1 MKKLLKILT
10 MVAAVLTTAIVFTTC
25 KQFRDDPEEFL
36 SYWSSE
42 VVPIDFSINKP
53 YQMSNDGAL
62 CIPSADDVKLTIKL
76 RNPRKFT
83 LIMPTSVFDAGK
95 VINFP
100 GFPSDQQPRYN
111 IHYTFKQTGDMLE
124 LTYTKAFLKAHEWS
138 NGGIGPEIT
147 LISTDGR
154 KFGKKFSL
162 NIEVNTPPPE
172 IGDITI
178 AKTQVGGFYALCFDE
193 TVGMTPILNGKRL
206 HKDIKAIHIQ
216 KEGGSEETI
225 PLTVKE
231 DGSGFYIPSTLPEG
245 LLSSVDTI
253 FDTPPGPGSW
263 TVYIKTYTELAAD
276 GALPKKYKVWLTDK
290 KGLSSEPKEAKTL
303 GSIPDI
309 SGADTAWKNLKK
321 AVEKASQNG
330 VIIVMGNVTATN
342 DSGNNGAIRVKR
354 KITIRK
360 AGSTACKL
368 NANKIELGINAH
380 RIFIVE
386 NKGDLTLEN
395 LTLTGGK
402 AEADSYGIREGGG
415 ILVKKGGKA
424 KLTNCSI
431 KNCEVYGFGGGIYSE
446 GELILD
452 KATIGGSAVDGNKA
466 KMGGGI
472 YLRGI
477 NASGTMENNSI
488 VSYNEASDTGDVSKG
503 GGICIAVGAHF
514 TMKKGTISYNK
525 STENPGKTA
534 YGGGVCVV
542 GNRPLP
548 TDHASF
554 TLQDGTIDHNTAAYG
569 GGVAT
574 SDGGVFTMAGGN
586 INDNEAK
593 SCGGGVSVHGA
604 MTMTGGT
611 ISQNMCTTL
620 DPTHGGGG
628 IFLWLSFGGQVTL
641 NMSGGTI
648 KNNTS
653 TSLGAGVL
661 VKHDYRVKMQMSGDA
676 QIDVNN
682 DVYLYSY
689 MDSAAMITVAGALSN
704 NPVARITP
712 ENYEPSP
719 GVFAQVLIGSDA
731 LLNSEHGKFEV
742 TPKSGQNWEVD
753 ENGHLKPKP

>member
-10 MVAAVLTTAIVFTTC
+10 TIAAVLAAALFFAGC
-25 KQFRDDPEEFL
+25 KQFLEDPEEFL
-36 SYWSSE
+36 GYWSSE

-62 CIPSADDVKLTIKL
+62 CIPSSDDVKLTIKL

-100 GFPSDQQPRYN
+100 GFPSDQQPEYN
-111 IHYTFKQTGDMLE
+111 TDYTFRQTGDMLE
-124 LTYTKAFLKAHEWS
+124 LTYKDTFLKAHEWS
-138 NGGIGPEIT
+138 NDGIGPEIT

-154 KFGKKFSL
+154 IFSRKFSL

-178 AKTQVGGFYALCFDE
+178 AKTQTGGYYALCFDE
-193 TVGMTPILNGKRL
+193 TAGMAHMLNGKRL

-216 KEGGSEETI
+216 KEGGSEVTI
-225 PLTVKE
+225 PLTVKDDGTGFNIPPTPPE
-231 DGSGFYIPSTLPEG
+231 D
-245 LLSSVDTI
+245 LLSSVDPI
-253 FDTPPGPGSW
+253 FDTPPSHGSW
-263 TVYIKTYTELAAD
+263 TVYVKTNTKLAED

-290 KGLSSEPKEAKTL
+290 KGLSSALKEAETL

-309 SGADTAWKNLKK
+309 SDNTKAWKNLKK
-321 AVEKASQNG
+321 AVEKASENG
-330 VIIVMGNVTATN
+330 VIIVTGNVKATN
-342 DSGNNGAIRVKR
+342 DPGNSGAIRVKR

-360 AGSTACKL
+360 AGSTACEL
-368 NANKIELGINAH
+368 NANKTGLGTNAH

-386 NKGDLTLEN
+386 NKGELTLEN
-395 LTLTGGK
+395 LTLTDGK
-402 AEADSYGIREGGG
+402 AEGDSYGIREGGG

-431 KNCEVYGFGGGIYSE
+431 KKCEVYGFGGGIYSE

-452 KATIGGSAVDGNKA
+452 KATIGGSAADGNKA
-466 KMGGGI
+466 KMGGDI

-488 VSYNEASDTGDVSKG
+488 VSYNEASDIGDVSKG

-514 TMKKGTISYNK
+514 TMKEGTISYNK

-611 ISQNMCTTL
+611 ISQNRCTTL

-682 DVYLYSY
+682 DVYLEEYDGGAKITVDGTLTPSGGI
-689 MDSAAMITVAGALSN
+689 AARITVADGQYQES
-704 NPVARITP
+704 T
-712 ENYEPSP
+712 
-719 GVFAQVLIGSDA
+719 QVLKGNIPQ
-731 LLNSEHGKFEV
+731 NYKKFEV
-742 TPKSGQNWEVD
+742 TPKSGIPWYVAS
-753 ENGHLKPKP
+753 NGYLTLTQP

>member
-10 MVAAVLTTAIVFTTC
+10 TIAAVLAAALFFAGC
-25 KQFRDDPEEFL
+25 KQFLEDPEEFL
-36 SYWSSE
+36 GYWSSE

-124 LTYTKAFLKAHEWS
+124 LTYKEAFLKAHEWS

-154 KFGKKFSL
+154 IFSRKFSL
-162 NIEVNTPPPE
+162 NIEANTPPPE
-172 IGDITI
+172 IGDIKI
-178 AKTQVGGFYALCFDE
+178 AKTEGFYALCFDE

-216 KEGGSEETI
+216 KEGGSEVTI

-276 GALPKKYKVWLTDK
+276 GALPQKYKVWLTDK
-290 KGLSSEPKEAKTL
+290 KGLSSALKEAETL

-309 SGADTAWKNLKK
+309 SDNTKAWKNLKK
-321 AVEKASQNG
+321 AVEKASENG
-330 VIIVMGNVTATN
+330 VIIVTGNVKATN
-342 DSGNNGAIRVKR
+342 DPGNSGAIRVKR

-360 AGSTACKL
+360 AGSTACEL
-368 NANKIELGINAH
+368 NANKTGLSTNAH

-386 NKGDLTLEN
+386 NKGELTLEN
-395 LTLTGGK
+395 LTLTDGK
-402 AEADSYGIREGGG
+402 AEGDSYGIREGGG

-431 KNCEVYGFGGGIYSE
+431 KKCEVYGFGGGIYSE

-452 KATIGGSAVDGNKA
+452 KATIGGSAADGNKA

-472 YLRGI
+472 YLRGK

-488 VSYNEASDTGDVSKG
+488 VSYNEASDIGDVSKG

-514 TMKKGTISYNK
+514 TMKEGTISYNK

-542 GNRPLP
+542 GNKPLP

-554 TLQDGTIDHNTAAYG
+554 TLQYGTIDHNTAAYG

-611 ISQNMCTTL
+611 ISQNRCTTL

-682 DVYLYSY
+682 DVYL
-689 MDSAAMITVAGALSN
+689 GLSSK
-704 NPVARITP
+704 I
-712 ENYEPSP
+712 Y
-719 GVFAQVLIGSDA
+719 LSDA
-731 LLNSEHGKFEV
+731 LTTSGKAALITPDVYDPSVQVLDGSIIAGTPPNYKKFEV
-742 TPKSGQNWEVD
+742 TPKGGTPWYVGSDGLLTTTQ
-753 ENGHLKPKP
+753 P

>member
-1 MKKLLKILT
+1 MKKLLKIL
-10 MVAAVLTTAIVFTTC
+10 MAVIAVIVLFTTC
-25 KQFRDDPEEFL
+25 KQFLDDPEEFFE
-36 SYWSSE
+36 YWSSE
-42 VVPIDFSINKP
+42 VVPINFSISGSP
-53 YQMSNDGAL
+53 VSIGGVF
-62 CIPSADDVKLTIKL
+62 CVPSASDVTVTIKL
-76 RNPRKFT
+76 HNPRNFT
-83 LIMPTSVFDAGK
+83 LVMPTSSAD
-95 VINFP
+95 VIRFP
-100 GFPSDQQPRYN
+100 GLTTQPTHGSSN
-111 IHYTFKQTGDMLE
+111 DYTLVQTPDKQALQ
-124 LTYTKAFLKAHEWS
+124 LTYKSGFLKAHEWS

-147 LISTDGR
+147 LMSADGR
-154 KFGKKFSL
+154 IFSKKFSL
-162 NIEVNTPPPE
+162 NIEANTPPPE
-172 IGDITI
+172 IGDIKI
-178 AKTQVGGFYALCFDE
+178 AKTEGYYALCFDE
-193 TVGMTPILNGKRL
+193 TGGMTPMLNGKRL

-225 PLTVKE
+225 PLTVKD
-231 DGSGFYIPSTLPEG
+231 DGSGFDIPSPLPEG

-263 TVYIKTYTELAAD
+263 TVYVKTDTELATSD
-276 GALPKKYKVWLTDK
+276 ALPKKYKVWLTDK

-309 SGADTAWKNLKK
+309 SDADTAWKNLKK

-330 VIIVMGNVTATN
+330 VIIVTGNVKATN
-342 DSGNNGAIRVKR
+342 DPGNSGAIRVKR

-360 AGSTACKL
+360 AGSTACEL
-368 NANKIELGINAH
+368 NANKTGLGTNAH

-386 NKGDLTLEN
+386 NKGELTLEN
-395 LTLTGGK
+395 LTLTDGK
-402 AEADSYGIREGGG
+402 AEGDSYGIREGGG

-431 KNCEVYGFGGGIYSE
+431 KKCEVYGFGGGIYSE

-452 KATIGGSAVDGNKA
+452 KATIGGSAADGNKA

-488 VSYNEASDTGDVSKG
+488 VSYNEASDTDDVSKG

-514 TMKKGTISYNK
+514 TMKEGTISYNK
-525 STENPGKTA
+525 STKNPGYTA

-542 GNRPLP
+542 GNLPLT

-554 TLQDGTIDHNTAAYG
+554 TLQDGTIDHNTADYG

-574 SDGGVFTMAGGN
+574 ASGGVFTMTGGD

-593 SCGGGVSVHGA
+593 QCGGGVSVHGA

-611 ISQNMCTTL
+611 ISQNKCTTA

-653 TSLGAGVL
+653 TILGAGVL

-689 MDSAAMITVAGALSN
+689 MGSAAMITVAGTLSQ
-704 NPVARITP
+704 NPAACITVADGQYQEST
-712 ENYEPSP
+712 
-719 GVFAQVLIGSDA
+719 QVLIGSDA
-731 LLNSEHGKFEV
+731 LLNSEHGKFNV
-742 TPKSGQNWEVD
+742 TSNSGQNWEVD

>member
-10 MVAAVLTTAIVFTTC
+10 MVAAVLTTAVLFTAC
-25 KQFRDDPEEFL
+25 KQFRDDPEEML

-62 CIPSADDVKLTIKL
+62 CIPSAYDVTLKIKL
-76 RNPRKFT
+76 RNPRNFT
-83 LIMPTSVFDAGK
+83 LIMPTSVLDAGK

-100 GFPSDQQPRYN
+100 GFPSDQQPGYN
-111 IHYTFKQTGDMLE
+111 TDYTFKQTGDMLE
-124 LTYTKAFLKAHEWS
+124 LTYKEAFLKAHEWS

-154 KFGKKFSL
+154 KFSKKFSL
-162 NIEVNTPPPE
+162 NIEANTPPPE
-172 IGDITI
+172 ISDITI
-178 AKTQVGGFYALCFDE
+178 ARNGEHYVLCFKVQD
-193 TVGMTPILNGKRL
+193 TDMGTIITGGNL
-206 HKDIKAIHIQ
+206 HKDLGLVIT
-216 KEGGSEETI
+216 KEGEEPKKI
-225 PLTVKE
+225 PLPIGSPGFAVNPA
-231 DGSGFYIPSTLPEG
+231 DGLLQSALQIIDPVPSGTWKVCFKTGTKLTASTLPQKYTVR
-245 LLSSVDTI
+245 LIDT
-253 FDTPPGPGSW
+253 
-263 TVYIKTYTELAAD
+263 
-276 GALPKKYKVWLTDK
+276 
-290 KGLSSEPKEAKTL
+290 KGLSSAPKEAKTL
-303 GSIPDI
+303 GYIA
-309 SGADTAWKNLKK
+309 SGGSSTAWKNLKQ
-321 AVEKASQNG
+321 AVESAEAGG
-330 VIIVMGNVTATN
+330 VITVMGNVKATN
-342 DSGNNGAIRVKR
+342 DLGNSGAIRVKR

-360 AGSTACKL
+360 AGSTACEL
-368 NANKIELGINAH
+368 NANKTELGINAH

-402 AEADSYGIREGGG
+402 AEADLYGIKEGGG

-431 KNCEVYGFGGGIYSE
+431 KKCEADKFGGGIYSE

-452 KATIGGSAVDGNKA
+452 KATIGGSAADGNKA

-488 VSYNEASDTGDVSKG
+488 VSYNEASGIGDVSKG

-525 STENPGKTA
+525 STKNSDFTA

-542 GNRPLP
+542 GNKSLT

-554 TLQDGTIDHNTAAYG
+554 TLQDGTIDHNTTDYG

-574 SDGGVFTMAGGN
+574 SDGGVFTMAGGD

-593 SCGGGVSVHGA
+593 QCGGGVSVHGA

-611 ISQNMCTTL
+611 ISQNKCTTS
-620 DPTHGGGG
+620 DTTRGGGG

-653 TSLGAGVL
+653 TGLGAGVL
-661 VKHDYRVKMQMSGDA
+661 VKHDSRVKMQMSGDA

-682 DVYLYSY
+682 DVYLYHY
-689 MDSAAMITVAGALSN
+689 TGSAAMITLAGTLSQNPAACITVADSQYQES
-704 NPVARITP
+704 T
-712 ENYEPSP
+712 
-719 GVFAQVLIGSDA
+719 QVLIGSDA
-731 LLNSEHGKFEV
+731 LLNSEHGKFKV
-742 TPKSGQNWEVD
+742 TSKGGQNWEVD

>member
-10 MVAAVLTTAIVFTTC
+10 TIAAVLTAAVVFTTC

-36 SYWSSE
+36 GYWSSE

-62 CIPSADDVKLTIKL
+62 CIPSAHDVTLKIKL
-76 RNPRKFT
+76 RNPRNFA
-83 LIMPTSVFDAGK
+83 LIMPTTDSDAGR
-95 VINFP
+95 IIRFP
-100 GFPSDQQPRYN
+100 GLPSDQQPRYG
-111 IHYTFKQTGDMLE
+111 IDYTLE
-124 LTYTKAFLKAHEWS
+124 KTAIDELKLIYKTDFLKKHEWS
-138 NGGIGPEIT
+138 NGGISPEIT

-154 KFGKKFSL
+154 KFSKKFSL

-172 IGDITI
+172 IGDVTI
-178 AKTQVGGFYALCFDE
+178 AKTKNDGMYVLHCKAGGMAVPFDS
-193 TVGMTPILNGKRL
+193 TTLL
-206 HKDIKAIHIQ
+206 HKDIAYLNVQ
-216 KEGGSEETI
+216 
-225 PLTVKE
+225 KE
-231 DGSGFYIPSTLPEG
+231 DGTGRKILISAQASQFDTSNGGPFLLPSTDVDPLI
-245 LLSSVDTI
+245 DTI
-253 FDTPPGPGSW
+253 TPGNWELYVKTDTSL
-263 TVYIKTYTELAAD
+263 TEST
-276 GALPKKYKVWLTDK
+276 LPKKYKVWLTDK

>member
-1 MKKLLKILT
+1 MKKLLKIL
-10 MVAAVLTTAIVFTTC
+10 MAVIAVIVLFTTC
-25 KQFRDDPEEFL
+25 KQFLDDPEEFFE
-36 SYWSSE
+36 YWSSE
-42 VVPIDFSINKP
+42 VVPINFSISGSP
-53 YQMSNDGAL
+53 VSIGGVF
-62 CIPSADDVKLTIKL
+62 CVPSASDVTVTIKL
-76 RNPRKFT
+76 HNPRNFT
-83 LIMPTSVFDAGK
+83 LVMPTSSAD
-95 VINFP
+95 VIRFP
-100 GFPSDQQPRYN
+100 GLTTQPTHGSSN
-111 IHYTFKQTGDMLE
+111 DYTLVQTPDKQALQ
-124 LTYTKAFLKAHEWS
+124 LTYKSGFLKAHEWS

-147 LISTDGR
+147 LMSADGR
-154 KFGKKFSL
+154 IFSKKFSL
-162 NIEVNTPPPE
+162 NIEANTPPPE
-172 IGDITI
+172 IGDIKI
-178 AKTQVGGFYALCFDE
+178 AKTEGYYALCFDE
-193 TVGMTPILNGKRL
+193 TGGMTPMLNGKRL

-225 PLTVKE
+225 PLTVKD
-231 DGSGFYIPSTLPEG
+231 DGSGFDIPSTLPEG

-263 TVYIKTYTELAAD
+263 TVYVKTDTELATSD
-276 GALPKKYKVWLTDK
+276 ALPKKYKVWLTDK

-309 SGADTAWKNLKK
+309 SDADTAWKNLKK

-330 VIIVMGNVTATN
+330 VIIVTGNVKATN
-342 DSGNNGAIRVKR
+342 DPGNSGAIRVKR

-360 AGSTACKL
+360 AGSTACEL
-368 NANKIELGINAH
+368 NANKTGLGTNAH

-386 NKGDLTLEN
+386 NKGELTLEN
-395 LTLTGGK
+395 LTLTDGK
-402 AEADSYGIREGGG
+402 AEADSYGIKEGGG

-431 KNCEVYGFGGGIYSE
+431 KKCEADKFGGGIYSE

-452 KATIGGSAVDGNKA
+452 KATIGGSAADGNKA

-488 VSYNEASDTGDVSKG
+488 VSYNEASGIGDVSKG

-525 STENPGKTA
+525 STKNSDYTA

-542 GNRPLP
+542 GNKPLT

-554 TLQDGTIDHNTAAYG
+554 TLQDGTIDHNTTDYG

-574 SDGGVFTMAGGN
+574 SDGGVFTMAGGD

-593 SCGGGVSVHGA
+593 QCGGGVSVHGA

-611 ISQNMCTTL
+611 ISQNKCTTS
-620 DPTHGGGG
+620 DTTRGGGG

-653 TSLGAGVL
+653 TGLGAGVL
-661 VKHDYRVKMQMSGDA
+661 VKHDSRVKMQMSGDA
-676 QIDVNN
+676 QIEVNN
-682 DVYLYSY
+682 DVYLSEYST
-689 MDSAAMITVAGALSN
+689 SIAMITVAGTLSQ
-704 NPVARITP
+704 NPAACITVADGQYQEST
-712 ENYEPSP
+712 
-719 GVFAQVLIGSDA
+719 QVLIGSDA
-731 LLNSEHGKFEV
+731 LLNSEHGKFKV
-742 TPKSGQNWEVD
+742 TSKGGQNWEVD
-753 ENGHLKPKP
+753 ENGRLKPKP

>member
-1 MKKLLKILT
+1 MKKLLKIL
-10 MVAAVLTTAIVFTTC
+10 MAVIAVIVLFTTC
-25 KQFRDDPEEFL
+25 KQFLDDPEEFFE
-36 SYWSSE
+36 YWSSE
-42 VVPIDFSINKP
+42 VVPINFSISGSP
-53 YQMSNDGAL
+53 VSIGGVF
-62 CIPSADDVKLTIKL
+62 CVPSASDVTVTIKL
-76 RNPRKFT
+76 HNPRNFT
-83 LIMPTSVFDAGK
+83 LVMPTSSAD
-95 VINFP
+95 VIRFP
-100 GFPSDQQPRYN
+100 GLTTQPTHGSSN
-111 IHYTFKQTGDMLE
+111 DYTLVQTPDKQALQ
-124 LTYTKAFLKAHEWS
+124 LTYKSGFLKAHEWS

-147 LISTDGR
+147 LMSADGR
-154 KFGKKFSL
+154 IFSKKFSL
-162 NIEVNTPPPE
+162 NIEANTPPPE
-172 IGDITI
+172 IGDIKI
-178 AKTQVGGFYALCFDE
+178 AKTEGYYALCFDE
-193 TVGMTPILNGKRL
+193 TGGMTPMLNGKRL

-225 PLTVKE
+225 PLTVKD
-231 DGSGFYIPSTLPEG
+231 DGSGFDIPSTLPEG

-263 TVYIKTYTELAAD
+263 TVYVKTDTELATSD
-276 GALPKKYKVWLTDK
+276 ALPKKYKVWLTDK

-309 SGADTAWKNLKK
+309 SDADTAWKNLKK

-330 VIIVMGNVTATN
+330 VIIVTGNVKATN
-342 DSGNNGAIRVKR
+342 DPGNSGAIRVKR

-360 AGSTACKL
+360 AGSTACEL
-368 NANKIELGINAH
+368 NANKTGLGTNAH

-386 NKGDLTLEN
+386 NKGELTLEN
-395 LTLTGGK
+395 LTLTDGK
-402 AEADSYGIREGGG
+402 AEGDSYGIREGGG

-431 KNCEVYGFGGGIYSE
+431 KKCEVYGFGGGIYSE

-452 KATIGGSAVDGNKA
+452 KATIGGSAADGNKA

-488 VSYNEASDTGDVSKG
+488 VSYNEASDTDDVSKG

-514 TMKKGTISYNK
+514 TMKEGTISYNK
-525 STENPGKTA
+525 STKNPGYTA

-542 GNRPLP
+542 GNLPLT

-554 TLQDGTIDHNTAAYG
+554 TLQDGTIDHNTADYG

-574 SDGGVFTMAGGN
+574 ASGGVFTMTGGD

-593 SCGGGVSVHGA
+593 QCGGGVSVHGA

-611 ISQNMCTTL
+611 ISQNKCTTA
-620 DPTHGGGG
+620 DPTRGGGG

-653 TSLGAGVL
+653 TILGAGVL

-689 MDSAAMITVAGALSN
+689 MGSAAMITVAGTLSQ
-704 NPVARITP
+704 NPAACITVADGQYQEST
-712 ENYEPSP
+712 
-719 GVFAQVLIGSDA
+719 QVLIGSDA
-731 LLNSEHGKFEV
+731 LLNSEHGKFNV
-742 TPKSGQNWEVD
+742 TSNSGQNWEVD

>member
-10 MVAAVLTTAIVFTTC
+10 TIAAVLAAALFFAGC
-25 KQFRDDPEEFL
+25 KQFLEDPEEFL
-36 SYWSSE
+36 GYWSSE

-83 LIMPTSVFDAGK
+83 LIMPTTVFDAGK

-100 GFPSDQQPRYN
+100 GFPSDQQPRYSMD
-111 IHYTFKQTGDMLE
+111 YTFKQTGDMLE
-124 LTYTKAFLKAHEWS
+124 LTYKDTFLKAHEWS
-138 NGGIGPEIT
+138 NGAIGPEIT

-154 KFGKKFSL
+154 IFGKKFSL
-162 NIEVNTPPPE
+162 NIEANTPPPE

-178 AKTQVGGFYALCFDE
+178 AKTEGYYALCFDE
-193 TVGMTPILNGKRL
+193 SGGMTHMLNGKRL

-216 KEGGSEETI
+216 KEGGSEGTI

-245 LLSSVDTI
+245 LLSSVNTI

-263 TVYIKTYTELAAD
+263 TVYVKTYTELAEN
-276 GALPKKYKVWLTDK
+276 GALPKKYTVRLIDE
-290 KGLSSEPKEAKTL
+290 KGLSSAPKEAKTL

-309 SGADTAWKNLKK
+309 SDNTKAWKNLKK

-330 VIIVMGNVTATN
+330 VIIVMGNVKATN
-342 DSGNNGAIRVKR
+342 DPDNSGAIRVKR

-360 AGSTACKL
+360 AGSTACEL

-386 NKGDLTLEN
+386 SKGDLTLEN

-402 AEADSYGIREGGG
+402 AEADLYGIREGGG

-431 KNCEVYGFGGGIYSE
+431 KKCEVYGFGGGIYSE

-452 KATIGGSAVDGNKA
+452 KATIGGSAADGNKA

-488 VSYNEASDTGDVSKG
+488 VSYNEASDIGDVSKG

-514 TMKKGTISYNK
+514 TMKEGTISYNK

-542 GNRPLP
+542 GNKPLP

-554 TLQDGTIDHNTAAYG
+554 TLQYGTIDHNTAAYG

-611 ISQNMCTTL
+611 ISQNRCTTL

-648 KNNTS
+648 KNNIS

-689 MDSAAMITVAGALSN
+689 MDSAAMITVAGTLSQ
-704 NPVARITP
+704 NPAACITVADNQYQEST
-712 ENYEPSP
+712 
-719 GVFAQVLIGSDA
+719 QVLIG
-731 LLNSEHGKFEV
+731 NITQNYKKFEV
-742 TPKSGQNWEVD
+742 TPKGSTPWYVAS
-753 ENGHLKPKP
+753 NGYLTLTQPSP

>member
-10 MVAAVLTTAIVFTTC
+10 SVIAVIVLFTTC
-25 KQFRDDPEEFL
+25 KQFLDDPEEFFE
-36 SYWSSE
+36 YWSSE
-42 VVPIDFSINKP
+42 VVPINFSISGSP
-53 YQMSNDGAL
+53 VSIGGVF
-62 CIPSADDVKLTIKL
+62 CVPSASDVTVTIKL
-76 RNPRKFT
+76 HNPRNFT
-83 LIMPTSVFDAGK
+83 LVMPTSSAD
-95 VINFP
+95 VIRFP
-100 GFPSDQQPRYN
+100 GLTTQPTHGSSN
-111 IHYTFKQTGDMLE
+111 DYTLVQTPDKQALQ
-124 LTYTKAFLKAHEWS
+124 LTYKSGFLKAHEWS

-147 LISTDGR
+147 LMSADGR
-154 KFGKKFSL
+154 IFSKKFSL
-162 NIEVNTPPPE
+162 NIEANTPPPE
-172 IGDITI
+172 IGDIKI
-178 AKTQVGGFYALCFDE
+178 AKTEGYYALCFDE
-193 TVGMTPILNGKRL
+193 TGGMTPMLNGKRL
-206 HKDIKAIHIQ
+206 HKDIEAIHIQ

-225 PLTVKE
+225 PLTVKD
-231 DGSGFYIPSTLPEG
+231 DGSGFDIPSTLPEG

-263 TVYIKTYTELAAD
+263 TVYVKTDTELATSD
-276 GALPKKYKVWLTDK
+276 ALPKKYKVWLTDK

-309 SGADTAWKNLKK
+309 SDADTAWKNLKK

-330 VIIVMGNVTATN
+330 VIIVMGNVKATS
-342 DSGNNGAIRVKR
+342 DSDNNGAISVKR
-354 KITIRK
+354 KITIRRG
-360 AGSTACKL
+360 GSTACEL
-368 NANKIELGINAH
+368 NANKTGLGANAH

-386 NKGDLTLEN
+386 SKGDLMLEN

-402 AEADSYGIREGGG
+402 AEADLYGIKNGGG
-415 ILVKKGGKA
+415 IFVKTGGKA
-424 KLTNCSI
+424 NLKNCSVT
-431 KNCEVYGFGGGIYSE
+431 KCEAGASGGGIYSE

-452 KATIGGSAVDGNKA
+452 KATIGGSAADGNKA

-488 VSYNEASDTGDVSKG
+488 VSYNEASDIGDVSKG

-525 STENPGKTA
+525 STKNTDYTA

-542 GNRPLP
+542 GNKPLP

-554 TLQDGTIDHNTAAYG
+554 TLQDGTIDHNTTAYG

-574 SDGGVFTMAGGN
+574 SDGGVFIMTGGN

-593 SCGGGVSVHGA
+593 QCGGGVSVHGA

-611 ISQNMCTTL
+611 ISQNKCTTA

-628 IFLWLSFGGQVTL
+628 IFLWLSFGDQVTL

-653 TSLGAGVL
+653 TILGAGVL

-689 MDSAAMITVAGALSN
+689 MGSAAMITVAGTLSQ
-704 NPVARITP
+704 NPAACITVADGQYQEST
-712 ENYEPSP
+712 
-719 GVFAQVLIGSDA
+719 QVLIGSDA
-731 LLNSEHGKFEV
+731 LLNSEHGKFKV
-742 TPKSGQNWEVD
+742 TSNSGQNWEVD

>member
-10 MVAAVLTTAIVFTTC
+10 TIAAVLAAALFFAGC
-25 KQFRDDPEEFL
+25 KQFLEDPEEFL
-36 SYWSSE
+36 GYWSSE
-42 VVPIDFSINKP
+42 VVPIDFSIDEP

-62 CIPSADDVKLTIKL
+62 CIPSADDVKLKIKL
-76 RNPRKFT
+76 RNPRNFT
-83 LIMPTSVFDAGK
+83 LIMPTSVLDAGK

-100 GFPSDQQPRYN
+100 GFSSDQQPRYDTD
-111 IHYTFKQTGDMLE
+111 YTFKQTGDMLE

-154 KFGKKFSL
+154 KFSKKFSL
-162 NIEVNTPPPE
+162 NIEANTPPPE
-172 IGDITI
+172 ISDIKI

-263 TVYIKTYTELAAD
+263 TVYVKTDTELATSD
-276 GALPKKYKVWLTDK
+276 ALPKKYKVWLTDK

-309 SGADTAWKNLKK
+309 SDADTAWKNLKK

-330 VIIVMGNVTATN
+330 VIIVTGNVKATN
-342 DSGNNGAIRVKR
+342 DPGNSGAIRVKR

-360 AGSTACKL
+360 AGSTACEL
-368 NANKIELGINAH
+368 NANKTGLGTNAH

-386 NKGDLTLEN
+386 NKGELTLEN
-395 LTLTGGK
+395 LTLTDGK
-402 AEADSYGIREGGG
+402 AEADSYGIKEGGG

-431 KNCEVYGFGGGIYSE
+431 KKCEADKFGGGIYSE

-452 KATIGGSAVDGNKA
+452 KATIGGSAADGNKA

-488 VSYNEASDTGDVSKG
+488 VSYNEASGIGDVSKG

-525 STENPGKTA
+525 STKNSDYTA

-542 GNRPLP
+542 GNKPLT

-554 TLQDGTIDHNTAAYG
+554 TLQDGTIDHNTTDYG

-574 SDGGVFTMAGGN
+574 SDGGVFTMAGGD

-593 SCGGGVSVHGA
+593 QCGGGVSVHGA

-611 ISQNMCTTL
+611 ISQNRCTTL

-628 IFLWLSFGGQVTL
+628 IFLWLSFGDQVTL
-641 NMSGGTI
+641 NMSGGAI

-689 MDSAAMITVAGALSN
+689 MGSAAMITVAGTLSQ
-704 NPVARITP
+704 NPAACITVADGQYQEST
-712 ENYEPSP
+712 
-719 GVFAQVLIGSDA
+719 QVLKGNIPQ
-731 LLNSEHGKFEV
+731 NYKKFEV
-742 TPKSGQNWEVD
+742 TPKSGIPWYVAS
-753 ENGHLKPKP
+753 NGYLTLTQP

>member
-10 MVAAVLTTAIVFTTC
+10 MVAAVLTTAVVFATC

-62 CIPSADDVKLTIKL
+62 CIPSADNVKLTIKL
-76 RNPRKFT
+76 RNPRNFT
-83 LIMPTSVFDAGK
+83 LIMPTSVLDAGK

-111 IHYTFKQTGDMLE
+111 IDYTFKQTGDMLE
-124 LTYTKAFLKAHEWS
+124 LTYKEAFLKAHEWS

-431 KNCEVYGFGGGIYSE
+431 KNCEVYGFGGGIY
-446 GELILD
+446 
-452 KATIGGSAVDGNKA
+452 
-466 KMGGGI
+466 
-472 YLRGI
+472 LRGI

-488 VSYNEASDTGDVSKG
+488 VSYNEASDIGDVSKG

-514 TMKKGTISYNK
+514 TMKEGTISYNK

-542 GNRPLP
+542 GNKPLP

-554 TLQDGTIDHNTAAYG
+554 TLQYGTIDHNTAAYG

-689 MDSAAMITVAGALSN
+689 MDSAAMITVAGTLSQ
-704 NPVARITP
+704 NPAACITVADNQYQEST
-712 ENYEPSP
+712 
-719 GVFAQVLIGSDA
+719 QVLKGNITQ
-731 LLNSEHGKFEV
+731 NYKKFWV
-742 TPKSGQNWEVD
+742 TPKSGIPWYVAS
-753 ENGHLKPKP
+753 NGYLTLTQP

>member
-1 MKKLLKILT
+1 MQT
-10 MVAAVLTTAIVFTTC
+10 VF
-25 KQFRDDPEEFL
+25 RRPEEFL
-36 SYWSSE
+36 GYWSSE

-62 CIPSADDVKLTIKL
+62 CIPSADDVKLKIKL
-76 RNPRKFT
+76 RNPRNFT
-83 LIMPTSVFDAGK
+83 LIMPTSVLDAGK

-100 GFPSDQQPRYN
+100 GFPSDQQPRYDTD
-111 IHYTFKQTGDMLE
+111 YTFKQTGDMLE

-138 NGGIGPEIT
+138 NGAIGPEIT
-147 LISTDGR
+147 LTSTDGR
-154 KFGKKFSL
+154 KFNKKFSL
-162 NIEVNTPPPE
+162 NIEANTPPPE
-172 IGDITI
+172 ISDITI
-178 AKTQVGGFYALCFDE
+178 AKTEGFYALCFDE

-216 KEGGSEETI
+216 KEGGSEVTI

-276 GALPKKYKVWLTDK
+276 GALPQKYKVWLTDK
-290 KGLSSEPKEAKTL
+290 KGLSSALKEAETL

-309 SGADTAWKNLKK
+309 SDNTKAWKNLKK
-321 AVEKASQNG
+321 AVEKASENG
-330 VIIVMGNVTATN
+330 VIIVTGNVKATN

-360 AGSTACKL
+360 AGSTACEL
-368 NANKIELGINAH
+368 NANKTELGINAH

-386 NKGDLTLEN
+386 NKGDLMLEN

-402 AEADSYGIREGGG
+402 AEADSYGIKEGGG
-415 ILVKKGGKA
+415 ILVKTGGKA
-424 KLTNCSI
+424 KLKNCSVT
-431 KNCEVYGFGGGIYSE
+431 KCEAGASGGGIYSE

-452 KATIGGSAVDGNKA
+452 KATIGGSAADGNKA

-488 VSYNEASDTGDVSKG
+488 VSYNEASDIGDVSKG

-514 TMKKGTISYNK
+514 TMKEGTISYNK
-525 STENPGKTA
+525 STENPSKTA

-542 GNRPLP
+542 GNKPLP

-554 TLQDGTIDHNTAAYG
+554 TLQYGTIDHNTAAYG

-611 ISQNMCTTL
+611 ISQNRCTTL

-689 MDSAAMITVAGALSN
+689 MGSAAMITVAGALSN

-742 TPKSGQNWEVD
+742 TPKSGTPWYVGSDGYLTPTQ
-753 ENGHLKPKP
+753 P

>member
-10 MVAAVLTTAIVFTTC
+10 TIAAVLAAALFFAGC
-25 KQFRDDPEEFL
+25 KQFLEDPEEFL
-36 SYWSSE
+36 GYWSSE
-42 VVPIDFSINKP
+42 VVPIDFSIDEP

-62 CIPSADDVKLTIKL
+62 CIPSAHDVTLKIKL
-76 RNPRKFT
+76 RNPRNFA
-83 LIMPTSVFDAGK
+83 LIMPTADSDAGR
-95 VINFP
+95 IIRFP
-100 GFPSDQQPRYN
+100 GLPSDQQPRYN
-111 IHYTFKQTGDMLE
+111 NDYTFKQTGDMLE
-124 LTYTKAFLKAHEWS
+124 LTYKEAFLKAHEWS

-154 KFGKKFSL
+154 KFSKKFSL
-162 NIEVNTPPPE
+162 NIEANTPPPE
-172 IGDITI
+172 ISDIKI

-290 KGLSSEPKEAKTL
+290 KGLSSAPKEAKTL

-309 SGADTAWKNLKK
+309 SDNTKAWKNLKK
-321 AVEKASQNG
+321 AVEKASENG
-330 VIIVMGNVTATN
+330 VIIVTGNVKATN

-360 AGSTACKL
+360 AGSTACEL
-368 NANKIELGINAH
+368 NANKTELGINAH

-386 NKGDLTLEN
+386 NKGDLMLEN

-402 AEADSYGIREGGG
+402 AEADSYGIKEGGG
-415 ILVKKGGKA
+415 ILVKTGGKA
-424 KLTNCSI
+424 KLKNCSVT
-431 KNCEVYGFGGGIYSE
+431 KCEAGASGGGIYSE

-452 KATIGGSAVDGNKA
+452 KVTIGGSAAYGNKA

-488 VSYNEASDTGDVSKG
+488 VSYNEASDIGDVSKG

-514 TMKKGTISYNK
+514 TMKEGTISYNK

-554 TLQDGTIDHNTAAYG
+554 TLQDGTIDHNTAACG

-611 ISQNMCTTL
+611 ISQNRCTTL

-628 IFLWLSFGGQVTL
+628 IFLWLSFGDQVTL

-689 MDSAAMITVAGALSN
+689 MGSAAMITVAGTLSQ
-704 NPVARITP
+704 NPAACITVADGQYQEST
-712 ENYEPSP
+712 
-719 GVFAQVLIGSDA
+719 QVLKGNIPQ
-731 LLNSEHGKFEV
+731 NYKKFEV
-742 TPKSGQNWEVD
+742 TPKSGIPWYVAS
-753 ENGHLKPKP
+753 NGYLTLTQP